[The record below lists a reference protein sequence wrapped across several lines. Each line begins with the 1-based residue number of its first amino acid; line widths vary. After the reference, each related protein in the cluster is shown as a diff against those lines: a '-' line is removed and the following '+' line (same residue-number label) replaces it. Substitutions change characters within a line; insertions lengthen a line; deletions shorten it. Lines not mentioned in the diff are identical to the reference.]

1 MWQQATSSHV
11 PPKQMTLVA
20 EIPLV
25 GAGGEPVDFAR
36 TIVSHGVA
44 ELPPN
49 RLDLDARVLE
59 TTLPVPRGARTLRLA
74 AVGGK
79 LRIDAVAGTLG
90 ERMRNALKETVAHM
104 FRLDENLS
112 GFYAIVG
119 DDGELSW
126 CARGAGRML
135 RAPTVFEDVVKTICT
150 TNTAW
155 SGTRKMTSALVDNLG
170 VKAPGGLHTFPS
182 AEAMADAD
190 VSFYRDVVRAGYRG
204 PYLKT
209 LAADVAS
216 SRIDLE
222 ELNDP
227 ELPDDEVAAR
237 LLALP
242 GVGPY
247 AAAHVMLTSLGRYS
261 RLVLDSWTRPTY
273 CKLAGARRALKDATI
288 ERRFRRYGEWAGLAF
303 WLYLTRGWVEE
314 GLPV

>member
-1 MWQQATSSHV
+1 LPASTAA
-11 PPKQMTLVA
+11 A
-20 EIPLV
+20 ELPLV

-49 RLDLDARVLE
+49 RVDLPGRALV
-59 TTLPVPRGARTLRLA
+59 TTLPIRGGARTVRITA
-74 AVGGK
+74 RGRK
-79 LRIDAVAGTLG
+79 LRVEGSADPKLT
-90 ERMRNALKETVAHM
+90 KTVAHM
-104 FRLDENLS
+104 FRLDEDLS
-112 GFYAIVG
+112 GFY
-119 DDGELSW
+119 ELVREDELAW
-126 CARGAGRML
+126 CALGAGRML

-155 SGTRKMTSALVDNLG
+155 SGTRKMTAALVDNLG
-170 VKAPGGLHTFPS
+170 VKAPGGGRTFPTPQAM
-182 AEAMADAD
+182 AEADE
-190 VSFYRDVVRAGYRG
+190 SFYRDVIRAGYRG

-209 LAADVAS
+209 LAEDVAAG
-216 SRIDLE
+216 RLDLE
-222 ELNDP
+222 KLNDP

-247 AAAHVMLTSLGRYS
+247 AAAHVMLTSLARYS

-273 CKLAGARRALKDATI
+273 CKLAGARSALKDATI
-288 ERRFRRYGEWAGLAF
+288 ERRFKRYGEWAGLAF
-303 WLYLTRGWVEE
+303 WLYLTRSWVEE

>member
-1 MWQQATSSHV
+1 MR
-11 PPKQMTLVA
+11 VA
-20 EIPLV
+20 ELV
-25 GAGGEPVDFAR
+25 LRGAGGEPVDFAR

-49 RLDLDARVLE
+49 RVTLETRTLE
-59 TTLPVPRGARTLRLA
+59 TTLAVGNSARTVRLTA
-74 AVGGK
+74 QDGK
-79 LRIDAVAGTLG
+79 LLVDVLAGRAGTRIRDSL
-90 ERMRNALKETVAHM
+90 ASAVAHM
-104 FRLDENLS
+104 FRLDEDLS
-112 GFYAIVG
+112 AFYAVTRT
-119 DDGELSW
+119 DVELSW
-126 CARGAGRML
+126 CGQGAGRML

-155 SGTRKMTSALVDNLG
+155 SGTRKMTAALVDGLG
-170 VKAPGGLHTFPS
+170 VEAPGGRRAFPN
-182 AEAMADAD
+182 AEAMAEAD
-190 VSFYRDVVRAGYRG
+190 ERFYRDVVRAGYRG

-209 LAADVAS
+209 LATDVAS
-216 SRIDLE
+216 GTVDLE
-222 ELNDP
+222 ELTDP
-227 ELPDDEVAAR
+227 ELPDDEAAAR

-273 CKLAGARRALKDATI
+273 CKLAGAKSTLKDATI
-288 ERRFRRYGEWAGLAF
+288 ERRFRRYGDWAGLAF